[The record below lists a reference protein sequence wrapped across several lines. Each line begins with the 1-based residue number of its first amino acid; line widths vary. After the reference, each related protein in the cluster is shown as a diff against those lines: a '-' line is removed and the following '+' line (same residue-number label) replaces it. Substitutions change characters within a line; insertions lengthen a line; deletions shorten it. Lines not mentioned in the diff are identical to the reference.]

1 MKKVLIVDPDDA
13 SVSVL
18 KSAFITEGYE
28 ISHTGSGGEAIVLAI
43 SWQPEIVILDIN
55 LPDIDGKEVIRVLR
69 KHSPAAI
76 IAVSSRDFEAEK
88 IATLDLGAR
97 DFVCKPIRF
106 GELMARARA
115 ALRERVSFEPVS
127 LVYQVG
133 HLVIDAATRTVTL
146 RGQHLRFT
154 SKEFEVLHI
163 LASAN
168 GRVVAQRQLIELVW
182 GTGNPDS
189 VQYLRVF
196 IGRLRAKIEDDPAQP
211 KLLIT
216 ERGVG
221 YRLIPGGPVHTE

>member
-13 SVSVL
+13 SVKVL
-18 KSAFITEGYE
+18 KNAFVAEGYE
-28 ISHTGSGGEAIVLAI
+28 ISHTGSGGEAIALAI
-43 SWQPEIVILDIN
+43 SWQPELVILDIN
-55 LPDIDGKEVIRVLR
+55 LSDIDGKEVIRVLR
-69 KHSPAAI
+69 KHSSVAI

-97 DFVCKPIRF
+97 DFVCKPVKF
-106 GELMARARA
+106 GELMARSRV

-127 LVYQVG
+127 LIYQVG
-133 HLVIDAATRTVTL
+133 CLVIDAATRTVTL
-146 RGQHLRFT
+146 KGQHLRFT

-168 GRVVAQRQLIELVW
+168 GRVVTQRQLIEMVW
-182 GTGNPDS
+182 GPANPDS

-211 KLLIT
+211 KLLVT

-221 YRLIPGGPVHTE
+221 YRLIPSGPVHSE